1 MRYLRISRALPS
13 KVLANP
19 SAGFS
24 FAPLVA
30 SVQSS
35 APLVA
40 PLPYWFE
47 TSDLPAS
54 QSQDVPLSTPSVSW
68 DPGTRP
74 RSHPHTVPP
83 PTRSKGCAKSRR
95 A

>member
-1 MRYLRISRALPS
+1 FAL
-13 KVLANP
+13 
-19 SAGFS
+19 
-24 FAPLVA
+24 LVA

-40 PLPYWFE
+40 PLPYRVE